1 MNDIILNWRKIS
13 RLLPRGDRNASD
25 DAYTREQIKRMLQ
38 HSDLRAKIAILFM
51 SSGGMRLGGFI
62 NLTDGAIKP
71 IYDDKSKK
79 LISAHVTVYKV
90 TDEEYDTF
98 VSPESF
104 HVYEQYRKVWG
115 KNNQE

>member
-1 MNDIILNWRKIS
+1 MIPPIKLLCEMNDIILNWRKIS

-71 IYDDKSKK
+71 I
-79 LISAHVTVYKV
+79 L
-90 TDEEYDTF
+90 
-98 VSPESF
+98 
-104 HVYEQYRKVWG
+104 R
-115 KNNQE
+115 